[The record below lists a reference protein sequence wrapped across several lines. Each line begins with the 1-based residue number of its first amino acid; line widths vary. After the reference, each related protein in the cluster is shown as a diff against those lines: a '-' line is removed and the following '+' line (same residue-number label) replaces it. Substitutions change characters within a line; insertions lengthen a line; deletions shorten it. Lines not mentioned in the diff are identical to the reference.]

1 MLSSTIVCNIK
12 PSRIKIINLHT
23 IGSIIINMV
32 GVRFKL
38 LCWAFFSMVN
48 ELAAVKEV
56 SMDIIS
62 HELDFSSE
70 I

>member
-1 MLSSTIVCNIK
+1 
-12 PSRIKIINLHT
+12 
-23 IGSIIINMV
+23 MV